1 MLYHYQ
7 QALNNRQDA
16 CSTIHKFCCVFDT
29 KQALNNRQDA
39 CSTIHKFCC
48 IFDTKQAL
56 NNRQDACSTIYKF
69 YFLWCGHLARTYKEI
84 YMRWV
89 TY

>member
-39 CSTIHKFCC
+39 CSTI
-48 IFDTKQAL
+48 
-56 NNRQDACSTIYKF
+56 YKF
-69 YFLWCGHLARTYKEI
+69 YFLWCGHLARS
-84 YMRWV
+84 
-89 TY
+89 